1 MSVDT
6 ISAVLATA
14 ALAAVLLGVVSVVLV
29 ADSRAGAFV
38 LAHAQKAVLAV
49 SLTAM
54 SGSLYYSEVAH
65 YVPCEFCW
73 FQRIAMYP
81 IAILTIV
88 AVITRDRLPAR
99 YIAVAAAIGLAT
111 SIYHYQ
117 LQLFPE
123 QATVCTG
130 ISPCTA
136 QWVDELGFVSI
147 PFMAGCGFL
156 AILLVCA
163 SEWRA
168 RRLIKSW
175 TEEAQPAGAL
185 RTTPA

>member
-1 MSVDT
+1 MNVDT
-6 ISAVLATA
+6 VSAVLATS
-14 ALAAVLLGVVSVVLV
+14 ALAAVALGVMAVVLV
-29 ADSRAGAFV
+29 GDSRGSTFV
-38 LAHAQKAVLAV
+38 LRHAQKAVLAV

-54 SGSLYYSEVAH
+54 LGSLYYSQIAH

-88 AVITRDRLPAR
+88 AFVTRDRLPTR
-99 YIAVAAAIGLAT
+99 YIAVAAAIGLCI

-136 QWVDELGFVSI
+136 QWVDELGFISI

-156 AILLVCA
+156 AILLVSLA
-163 SEWRA
+163 EWRA
-168 RRLIKSW
+168 RTLTRRWGI
-175 TEEAQPAGAL
+175 APAPSASMVAGQA
-185 RTTPA
+185 